1 MTPLYLLLVALW
13 LAIAVGVVTAAGVLM
28 LLWYC
33 FGFAD
38 PERFEPAD
46 VAQSD
51 RAPSKRLAAGSSP
64 AVRAVT

>member
-51 RAPSKRLAAGSSP
+51 RATAF
-64 AVRAVT
+64 